1 MRSGTGESRD
11 PDGRRRRKGMGNVMV
26 AVIDGLIEKGVF
38 SIEEVRDMLDR
49 LEATVRR
56 AEGEIEGD
64 LAEEAEV
71 AATVA
76 IVDHLRDIL
85 ISEGR
90 PGRTAS

>member
-1 MRSGTGESRD
+1 
-11 PDGRRRRKGMGNVMV
+11 MV
-26 AVIDGLIEKGVF
+26 AAIDGLIGKGVF

-56 AEGEIEGD
+56 TEGEIEGD
-64 LAEEAEV
+64 LAQEAEV
-71 AATVA
+71 AATMA

-90 PGRTAS
+90 PG